1 MSGSDAPAGP
11 GAGGGGGGVD
21 ACASLRLIRNIEA
34 PVPGVADQLAPGD
47 TLEIL
52 LREGPPDLVVAVDN
66 QGRDAGGISP
76 TIQLINCLRQGVAY
90 RAGVLTVHGGAVQ
103 VEVRAAL

>member
-21 ACASLRLIRNIEA
+21 ACAGLRLIRNIEA
-34 PVPGVADQLAPGD
+34 PVPGVADQLTPGD

-52 LREGPPDLVVAVDN
+52 LREGPPDLVVAVDS
-66 QGRDAGGISP
+66 QGRDAGGITP
-76 TIQLINCLRQGVAY
+76 TLQLINCLRQGVAY
-90 RAGVLTVHGGAVQ
+90 QAGVLTVHGGAVQ